1 MEKTLTIDGRAINF
15 KCTGGTLMR
24 YRNQFGSEFFAD
36 LASLSTAK
44 KDPSKINFSVIE
56 NMTWVLAKTADP
68 TIPDPQTW
76 YDSFDE
82 IDIFEVWGELSELV
96 SKAVKTLTKNAGRA
110 ANQAAN

>member
-36 LASLSTAK
+36 LASLSTAE

-56 NMTWVLAKTADP
+56 NMTWVLAKTADS
-68 TIPDPQTW
+68 TIPDPQAW
-76 YDSFDE
+76 FDSFEE
-82 IDIFEVWGELSELV
+82 IDIFAVWAELSDLV
-96 SKAVKTLTKNAGRA
+96 SQASRSLTKNAEKAVRTSG
-110 ANQAAN
+110 